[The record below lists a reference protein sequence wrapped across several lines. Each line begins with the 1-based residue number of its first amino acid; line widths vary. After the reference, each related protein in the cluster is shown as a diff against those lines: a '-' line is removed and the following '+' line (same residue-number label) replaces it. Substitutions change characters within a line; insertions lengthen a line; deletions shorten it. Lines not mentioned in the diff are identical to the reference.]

1 MKWGKTF
8 SCIIAF
14 LMLDETVSDVLL
26 SSLSLVGSNSLNHF
40 LVRRSFGDTV
50 LEEQY
55 ERFKKAMAENDNEAA
70 EQIMKELG

>member
-1 MKWGKTF
+1 M
-8 SCIIAF
+8 
-14 LMLDETVSDVLL
+14 VV
-26 SSLSLVGSNSLNHF
+26 SLVGSNSLDHF
-40 LVRRSFGDTV
+40 LVRRTFGDTA